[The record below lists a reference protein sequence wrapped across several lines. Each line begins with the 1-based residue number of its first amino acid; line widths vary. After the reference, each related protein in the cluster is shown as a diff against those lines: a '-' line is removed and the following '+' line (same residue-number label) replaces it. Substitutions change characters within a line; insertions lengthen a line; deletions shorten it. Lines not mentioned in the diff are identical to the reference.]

1 MKITP
6 RWEIYS
12 TEFISHFQ
20 FVGIFVLFLVYLVVV
35 VVVVVVDDITSVRTE
50 VADAALM

>member
-35 VVVVVVDDITSVRTE
+35 VVVVVDDITSVRTE